1 MTGFDIIG
9 DIHGHAEKLIGLLKI
24 LGYREKEGAW
34 RHPERSAIFV
44 GDLIDRGPNQVAT
57 VDLVRRMVDAGS
69 ARSVLGNHEFNAI
82 AWATPDPDAPGEHL
96 RRRGRGGNLAQHQA
110 FLSEVEGL
118 PLHDE
123 LISWFKTLP
132 LWLDLGDI
140 RVVHACWNDA
150 YMSWLKPY
158 LGPDNTLTD
167 EMIVLASS
175 QGHWAF
181 EAVEALCKGLEIDLP
196 DGLSFQDKDGH
207 VRRSA
212 RIKWWAPDFASLRKS
227 TLAPASVLA
236 GMPDIPLPP
245 DPRLGPYVGPPVF
258 FGHYWRTGLPE
269 IMACKFVCVDYSAG
283 KNGPLVAYRWVGES
297 ELRNDRFMGSDTLV

>member
-1 MTGFDIIG
+1 MTRFDIIG

-44 GDLIDRGPNQVAT
+44 GDLIDRGPIQVAT
-57 VDLVRRMVDAGS
+57 VDLVRRMVDVGS
-69 ARSVLGNHEFNAI
+69 ARCILGNHEFNAI

-96 RRRGRGGNLAQHQA
+96 RRRGRGGNRAQHQA

-123 LISWFKTLP
+123 LIAWFKTLP

-140 RVVHACWNDA
+140 RVVHACWNDV
-150 YMSWLKPY
+150 YMSRLKPN

-167 EMIVLASS
+167 EMIVLASNE
-175 QGHWAF
+175 GHWAF
-181 EAVEALCKGLEIDLP
+181 EAVEAVCKGLEINLP
-196 DGLSFQDKDGH
+196 EGAIFHDKDGH
-207 VRRSA
+207 IRRSA
-212 RIKWWAPDFASLRKS
+212 RIKWWAPDFASLRNS
-227 TLAPASVLA
+227 TLAPESVLA
-236 GMPDIPLPP
+236 DMPDIPLPD
-245 DPRLGPYVGPPVF
+245 DPRLTPYEGPPVF

-269 IMACKFVCVDYSAG
+269 IMTKKFACLDYSAG
-283 KNGPLVAYRWVGES
+283 KDGPLVAYCWGGEAD
-297 ELRNDRFMGSDTLV
+297 LQNDHFVSAG